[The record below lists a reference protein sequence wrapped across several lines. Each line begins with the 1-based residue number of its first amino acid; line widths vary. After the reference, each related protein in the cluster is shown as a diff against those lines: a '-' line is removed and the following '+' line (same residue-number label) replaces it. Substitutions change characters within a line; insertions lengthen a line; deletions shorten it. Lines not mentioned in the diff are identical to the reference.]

1 MCGAQHFTVLLQI
14 LSEDA
19 AGLSALGGV
28 VQGNVS
34 VDILQQNVHA
44 SLPVP
49 GQQTAEE
56 TQTKKKKKT
65 NLSCGHSS
73 DFN

>member
-1 MCGAQHFTVLLQI
+1 MCGAQRFTVLLQI

-34 VDILQQNVHA
+34 IDILQQNVHP

-56 TQTKKKKKT
+56 TQKKQKRI
-65 NLSCGHSS
+65 
-73 DFN
+73 